1 MPELP
6 EPLITLSLIYE
17 ELGDLQKSLKFGLM
31 AAYLLRKDVERWKHC
46 AKLSKQLRW
55 YPNAIYC
62 YNRAIK

>member
-17 ELGDLQKSLKFGLM
+17 EIGDLQKSLKFGLM

-46 AKLSKQLRW
+46 AKLSK
-55 YPNAIYC
+55 
-62 YNRAIK
+62 